1 MRSTTCTE
9 NLHLERATQE
19 VQSAIESLSKQAKI
33 VAEEQGPLSSV
44 ESRLAKLSFDIF
56 KVKGSKKRRHPSD
69 QGAFAQN
76 ASA

>member
-1 MRSTTCTE
+1 M
-9 NLHLERATQE
+9 ERASQE